1 MGGTSA
7 YHLHLRLVLCWGAT
21 PRWVGTWVQ
30 AARRF
35 SVLSVRRGYVRAL
48 ADLWIGKYLKACT
61 GACQQHIQGR
71 AAVTGTALG
80 LRRVRAVPAGGCG
93 RKRKE
98 TERGSRWPV
107 ALIERKNNINHSP
120 RRG

>member
-7 YHLHLRLVLCWGAT
+7 YHLHLRLVLCRGAT
-21 PRWVGTWVQ
+21 PRWVGAWVQ
-30 AARRF
+30 AALQF

-48 ADLWIGKYLKACT
+48 AGLWVGKYLKACT
-61 GACQQHIQGR
+61 GACERHIQGR

-98 TERGSRWPV
+98 TEGITLAGGSD
-107 ALIERKNNINHSP
+107 RKEK
-120 RRG
+120 